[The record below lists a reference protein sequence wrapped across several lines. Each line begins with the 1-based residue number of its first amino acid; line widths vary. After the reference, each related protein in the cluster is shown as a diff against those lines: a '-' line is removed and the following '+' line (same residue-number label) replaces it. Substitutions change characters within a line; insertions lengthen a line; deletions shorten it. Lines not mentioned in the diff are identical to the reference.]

1 MREFKKILSMLL
13 AVVLLVSTLCCMT
26 GCGGSEDDVEDTA
39 DVKIVRVWVHKSE
52 AEDEGM
58 VYSAIAEE
66 FNAQGFKTEDGRTI
80 QMRLVFKNSADT
92 LATSIQAEVL
102 TGGLPDIVA
111 VDAPDIS
118 SYVDAGILQSIDQY
132 VSAEEK
138 ASYVDS
144 VIDQGTVDGKLYA
157 LSGMDCPTGL
167 YYNKDL
173 LAQVGY
179 TEADYGTPENPWS
192 WPQLMEAMDKL
203 KAAGL
208 PYKIKLNLG
217 FGGDEG
223 IMYLYSSLVYSAG
236 GSFVGS
242 DEKAAGHLDS
252 AASIAGI
259 KMLEPVFQVDA
270 NGEGYFYNGSNTD
283 AFASGEV
290 AFQIYGPWDI
300 ATISKQYASF
310 ENSYDIM
317 PMPVYEA
324 ADGTKGSAVAG
335 CGSWCFGVTKN
346 TKDLYAAATV
356 VKFLTNAWSSELM
369 YESVGTFPTHKT
381 SLEAMGT
388 DDNKALASLSEILL
402 KISTPRPKLVNY
414 PKLSDGYSSIVEYI
428 ETAYGTA
435 DYDLESYIATQ
446 IAQIDR

>member
-1 MREFKKILSMLL
+1 MREFKKILSLIL
-13 AVVLLVSTLCCMT
+13 AVMLLVSLLCCMT
-26 GCGGSEDDVEDTA
+26 GCGPEEDEGDTA
-39 DVKIVRVWVHKSE
+39 DVKIVRVWLHKSE

-58 VYSAIAEE
+58 VYQAIADA
-66 FNAQGFKTEDGRTI
+66 FNEQNFKTEDGRTI

-118 SYVDAGILQSIDQY
+118 AYADAGILQAIDQY
-132 VSAEEK
+132 ITAEEK
-138 ASYVDS
+138 VSYVDS
-144 VIDQGTVDGKLYA
+144 VIEQGTVDGKLYA

-203 KAAGL
+203 KEAGL

-236 GSFVGS
+236 GSFTGA
-242 DEKAAGHLDS
+242 DEKASGYLDS
-252 AASIAGI
+252 AASINGI

-300 ATISKQYASF
+300 ANISKQYAAF

-317 PMPVYEA
+317 PMPVYQA
-324 ADGTKGSAVAG
+324 ADGTKGTAVAG

-346 TKDLYAAATV
+346 AKDVNAAAIA
-356 VKFLTNAWSSELM
+356 VKFLTNAFSSELM
-369 YESVGTFPTHKT
+369 YESVGTFPTHKE
-381 SLEAMGT
+381 SLEKLGT
-388 DDNKALASLSEILL
+388 DSNKALASLSEILL

-435 DYDLESYIATQ
+435 DYNLEEYIKTQ

>member
-1 MREFKKILSMLL
+1 MKKFKKIMSMLL
-13 AVVLLVSTLCCMT
+13 ALVLTVSLLGVLA
-26 GCGGSEDDVEDTA
+26 GCGGSGEDEDTA
-39 DVKIVRVWVHKSE
+39 DVKIIRVWLHKSE

-58 VYSAIAEE
+58 VYQAIAEA
-66 FNAQGFKTEDGRTI
+66 FNEKKFQTEDGRTI
-80 QMRLVFKNSADT
+80 QMRLDFKNSADT

-118 SYVDAGILQSIDQY
+118 AYADAGILQPMDRYITAD
-132 VSAEEK
+132 EK

-144 VIDQGTVDGKLYA
+144 VIEQGTVGGQLYA

-179 TEADYGTPENPWS
+179 TEDDYGTPENPWS
-192 WPQLMEAMDKL
+192 WPELMEAMDKL

-208 PYKIKLNLG
+208 PYKTKLNLG

-236 GSFVGS
+236 GSFAGD

-252 AASIAGI
+252 EASINGI
-259 KMLEPVFQVDA
+259 KMLEPVFRVDE

-283 AFASGEV
+283 AFATGEV
-290 AFQIYGPWDI
+290 AFQVYGPWDI
-300 ATISKQYASF
+300 ANINKQYASF
-310 ENSYDIM
+310 KDSYDIM

-324 ADGTKGSAVAG
+324 ADGTKGSAAAG

-346 TKDLYAAATV
+346 TKDLNAATIA
-356 VKFLTNAWSSELM
+356 VKFLTNVFSSELM
-369 YESVGTFPTHKT
+369 YESVGTFPTHKE
-381 SLEAMGT
+381 SLAKLGT
-388 DDNKALASLSEILL
+388 DSNKALASLSDILL

-414 PKLSDGYSSIVEYI
+414 PKLSDGYSSIIEYI

-435 DYDLESYIATQ
+435 DYNLEDYIQTQ